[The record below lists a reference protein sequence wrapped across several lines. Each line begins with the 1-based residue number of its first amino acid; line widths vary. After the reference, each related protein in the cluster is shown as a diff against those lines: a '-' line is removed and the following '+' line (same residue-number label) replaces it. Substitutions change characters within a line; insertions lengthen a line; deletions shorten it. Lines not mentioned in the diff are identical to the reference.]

1 MRGDIT
7 HLYGII
13 GPFPSSSQGR
23 RNEGCI
29 RKHVVSPCPDRG
41 HHMRRSLGTPP
52 PLQPHPIEDA
62 EFIQK
67 TVILTSNASQIHLAS
82 LIMKRCT
89 TRARPRPK
97 RPAPFR
103 SFEDERG
110 PRNKGKT
117 FVSNGD
123 TVTLYKWFMLAVT
136 NTICPYNMFLQPSN
150 NGLSGH
156 SHTVSIVGEN
166 KDNEGHKLFGIC
178 ARF

>member
-13 GPFPSSSQGR
+13 GPFPSSSQRR

-52 PLQPHPIEDA
+52 PLQPHTIEDV

-67 TVILTSNASQIHLAS
+67 IVILASNASQIHLAS
-82 LIMKRCT
+82 LIMKRCD
-89 TRARPRPK
+89 PL
-97 RPAPFR
+97 PFVLLR
-103 SFEDERG
+103 MSAG
-110 PRNKGKT
+110 RNKGKT

-123 TVTLYKWFMLAVT
+123 TVTLYKRFMLAVT
-136 NTICPYNMFLQPSN
+136 NTICPNNMFLVP
-150 NGLSGH
+150 
-156 SHTVSIVGEN
+156 TVQQQWIAGTLAYR
-166 KDNEGHKLFGIC
+166 KRCWRKQGCRHL
-178 ARF
+178 